1 LLNFRLVSVLLIFL
15 CLFVFQGNLKAQNK
29 KAELMEISG
38 ILLSA
43 DSLQAVADAQ
53 ILSKDNYV
61 GSFGDTLGRFN
72 IVVNP
77 GDSLMFSSL
86 GYQTK
91 VVPVTDSLLS
101 LPQPITFRMVLDTV
115 LIHEIVI
122 HAFWNYE
129 TFKFMV
135 THMKPAPYYDLKKEL
150 DQNPLLYKEPN
161 QAFTVGGP
169 IQALYNWLNKK
180 AVLQRKLIRNR
191 RAYNQKMIDLGRP
204 QDTIPSKPE
213 YMQEKQH

>member
-1 LLNFRLVSVLLIFL
+1 MLNFRLVSVLLIFL

-29 KAELMEISG
+29 KVELMEISG

>member
-1 LLNFRLVSVLLIFL
+1 MNFRFISVFLIFL
-15 CLFVFQGNLKAQNK
+15 SPLLFQGNLNAQNK
-29 KAELMEISG
+29 KAELVEISG

-43 DSLQAVADAQ
+43 DSLHIVADAR

-61 GSFGDTLGRFN
+61 GSFSDTLGRFN
-72 IVVNP
+72 IVANS

-86 GYQTK
+86 GYQTR

-101 LPQPITFRMVLDTV
+101 LTQPIIFRMALDTV

-122 HAFWNYE
+122 HAFWDYE

-180 AVLQRKLIRNR
+180 AVLRRKLIRNR

-213 YMQEKQH
+213 YMREKQH

>member
-1 LLNFRLVSVLLIFL
+1 MLNFRIIPVVIIFL
-15 CLFVFQGNLKAQNK
+15 SPFIFLGNLKAQNK
-29 KAELMEISG
+29 KTELIEISG
-38 ILLSA
+38 ILLGA
-43 DSLQAVADAQ
+43 DSLHPVADAQ

-61 GSFGDTLGRFN
+61 GSFSDTLGRFN

-86 GYQTK
+86 GYQAK

-101 LPQPITFRMVLDTV
+101 LPQPVTFRMALDTV

-122 HAFWNYE
+122 HAFWSYE
-129 TFKFMV
+129 TFKYMV
-135 THMKPAPYYDLKKEL
+135 THMKPAPYYNLKKEL
-150 DQNPLLYKEPN
+150 DQNPLLYTKPN
-161 QAFTVGGP
+161 QAFTAGGP
-169 IQALYNWLNKK
+169 VQALYNWLNAK

-191 RAYNQKMIDLGRP
+191 RAYNQKMIELGRP

-213 YMQEKQH
+213 YMQEKLH